1 VEDKTEYKDRQ
12 IDGWENQL
20 AVFSLKFYF
29 EKDTFLP
36 VKLKLGRKEG
46 SEEIIAGTGNIEQL
60 PDQY

>member
-46 SEEIIAGTGNIEQL
+46 SVYCFGSCYLL
-60 PDQY
+60 PNTR